1 MIFGYN
7 TNVTVAGT
15 SYHVQTEDRGVA
27 NALIDTTVYCRGRVM
42 HRRTN
47 NYFDLLPLDAD
58 REGALKLRLDEQHRG
73 VLEQIRTG
81 VLVLAP
87 PPALP
92 ASAPSALALELMNA
106 KSWLTG
112 KRAKLRIAV
121 RHKEDGS
128 DVAGAQVVARID
140 GAETPGGF
148 KTRTGKDGQAHLEFD
163 MPHLSGAEPA
173 LVIEASNEEAKG
185 SLRFQLRAR
194 PRVPLT

>member
-15 SYHVQTEDRGVA
+15 AYHVQTEDRGVT
-27 NALIDTTVYCRGRVM
+27 NALIDTTVYCRGRVL

-58 REGALKLRLDEQHRG
+58 REGALKVRLDEQHRA

-81 VLVLAP
+81 ALVLAP

-92 ASAPSALALELMNA
+92 ASAPSALALELVNA

-112 KRAKLRIAV
+112 KRAKLHIAV
-121 RHKEDGS
+121 RRKEDGS
-128 DVAGAQVVARID
+128 GVANAQVVARID

-148 KTRTGKDGQAHLEFD
+148 RINTGKDGQAQLEFD
-163 MPHLSGAEPA
+163 MPRLSSAEPA
-173 LVIEASNEEAKG
+173 LIVEASNGEAKG
-185 SLRFQLRAR
+185 YLRFQLRAK
-194 PRVPLT
+194 PRAPSV